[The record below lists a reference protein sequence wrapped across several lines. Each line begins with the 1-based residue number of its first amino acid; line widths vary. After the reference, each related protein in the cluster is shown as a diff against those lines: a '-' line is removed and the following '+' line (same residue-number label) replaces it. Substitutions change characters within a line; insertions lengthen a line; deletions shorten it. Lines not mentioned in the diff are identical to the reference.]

1 MDGDGR
7 PAEALV
13 GRFTEDD
20 VPGILE
26 AAPKHRVP
34 LRHTYVISLLA
45 RRDAVLAEG
54 PPDPATFGRYAG
66 SEWTARLFR
75 RQPGMLV
82 PHSTVRAPA
91 LRAGHPLHALRMSR
105 TGVWGKGE
113 TLVSCT
119 VALSGTDEKA
129 QGSLSP
135 EQREWIRAAA
145 GRATRSATRRGGA
158 TSGSATSSALC
169 APALAVPGI
178 PVAIAALVAG
188 VSGMDSSETPTDYY
202 GRNGDGP
209 QPYWSTPAVGVIASG
224 RRYVLQAVVTS
235 VE

>member
-1 MDGDGR
+1 MTDIAALAFGGRQDCFRALDREALAEVVTVPSLAEVVDSALEARAPLVWLVDSGATPVEGALRPLLDAECDLCASLPVDGEGR
-7 PAEALV
+7 PVEQLL

-82 PHSTVRAPA
+82 PRSTVRAPA

-113 TLVSCT
+113 TL
-119 VALSGTDEKA
+119 
-129 QGSLSP
+129 
-135 EQREWIRAAA
+135 RELHR
-145 GRATRSATRRGGA
+145 
-158 TSGSATSSALC
+158 C
-169 APALAVPGI
+169 AV
-178 PVAIAALVAG
+178 
-188 VSGMDSSETPTDYY
+188 
-202 GRNGDGP
+202 RH
-209 QPYWSTPAVGVIASG
+209 
-224 RRYVLQAVVTS
+224 R
-235 VE
+235 